1 MSSKKKGKVN
11 FEKKEILELLKKK
24 PHPPLSNIAKKCNV
38 TASAICQLSQNRDKW
53 GKEIASSTNLECT
66 KERKSTI
73 PTLENTLLNFF
84 LECRKK
90 KVEISTS
97 LLREKALSV
106 AADLVENDSNLN
118 ENERKLLQEF
128 KASNG
133 FIEKFLRETWN

>member
-38 TASAICQLSQNRDKW
+38 TGSAICQLSQNRDKW
-53 GKEIASSTNLECT
+53 EKEIASSTNLEST

-73 PTLENTLLNFF
+73 STLENSSLNFF

-90 KVEISTS
+90 KVEFSTS

-118 ENERKLLQEF
+118 ENERKLLEEF